1 MRKLITIL
9 AICIFCHLC
18 DAQTSRQV
26 SGKILLPTGY
36 QYSDVNIS
44 LLKSALKISIS
55 DEGAF
60 QIEKYLL
67 PDTLIITGYGLE
79 EKKILLDTE
88 KTHHVIALTSL
99 IKILNEVVVNTGYQ
113 QIPRD
118 RSTGSFSFIDS
129 TMLSKEVSTNIFSR
143 LEAVGNSI
151 SVDRTT
157 LRGSGNI
164 QIRGLSTV
172 YGPREPLVVV
182 DNFPFH
188 GDLSGINP
196 NDIQDITILK
206 DAAAASIWGSRAGN
220 GVIVITTKRAGFK
233 QPITLNFNSNITL
246 IEKPDLYY
254 LRSIKPSDAVEVET
268 FLFENKFRFADTA
281 SNNRRPFTP
290 VYEILFKQR
299 NGLLN
304 PQQVNDSLRFYGAH
318 DVRDDFNRYVYQNGI
333 NQQYSLNLSGG
344 AEKYN
349 WLMFLGYDRNLDPFA
364 ASYSRKNIRWA
375 LNYRPHKKIII
386 NTGLS
391 YAHTGSNTGKQGI
404 DAVTVYGGELYP
416 YARFASTDGTPLS
429 ISKDYRAAF
438 TDTLGAGLLLDWKYY
453 PLEDYKYQPSTSAI
467 KNLVI
472 NIGSDYNIFSYLSL
486 SAKYQFQQQD
496 GDDIKRYMQ
505 SGYYTRNLINLYSQ
519 INYSTRQLT
528 RAIPLGEI
536 WDRGYSSLQSHQYR
550 LQLNF
555 NKSFRNTGVYM
566 IAGGEAREM
575 NQKSNGYRQYGI
587 NPENLSFLD
596 VDYVNNYPVL
606 IPGSTALVPQNNF
619 INQKTQ
625 RFLSGFANASVI
637 FHNKYSIS
645 ISGRSDASNLFGVK
659 TNDKWNPFWSVGAG
673 WVISDEKAYMLRFME
688 YLKLRTTFGYNGN
701 ADPNRPAVTTIS
713 YRGKSAYTQSP
724 YAVFD
729 NYFNPELRWERAAQ
743 FNIGVDFSLFGKRVW
758 GSVEFYRKYNTD
770 LIAGVAIDYTSGVNF
785 VSKNYYSMDGT
796 GWDFELSSINVNR
809 MIKWTTKLNLSY
821 YTDKAK
827 NFGGEDSDNG
837 IGFITYGSPIGMDG
851 KPVYGLYAF
860 KYAGLDRNNGDPL
873 GYMNG
878 QPSSDYNGIFENT
891 KARDLVY
898 IGSSMPAIFGNAD
911 NSVYYKG
918 LSLSLGIFYKF
929 GYYFQKES
937 INYSTLFNSGNGHT
951 DYENRWKKP
960 GDELITTIPSMVFPA
975 NGQRDEFYAKSEVN
989 FVKGDHIRLQYIS
1002 ISFDFKTVN
1011 GFSRL
1016 LRAIQVYSSI
1026 SNLGLL
1032 WKANKF
1038 GLDPDYKSNIPIS
1051 KTFSAGVKASF

>member
-1 MRKLITIL
+1 MRELITIL
-9 AICIFCHLC
+9 ATCMFCHLC
-18 DAQTSRQV
+18 NAQTFHQV
-26 SGKILLPTGY
+26 AGKIILPNGY
-36 QYSDVNIS
+36 QYSDVDIS
-44 LLKSALKISIS
+44 LQKSGLKISLS
-55 DEGAF
+55 DEGTF
-60 QIEKYLL
+60 QIEKQLL
-67 PDTLIITGYGLE
+67 PDTLIITGQGLE
-79 EKKILLDTE
+79 QKKILVDAGDANHL
-88 KTHHVIALTSL
+88 IALTPL

-113 QIPRD
+113 QIPRE

-129 TMLSKEVSTNIFSR
+129 TMLSREVSTNIFSR

-157 LRGSGNI
+157 LQGSENL
-164 QIRGLSTV
+164 QIRGVSTV

-220 GVIVITTKRAGFK
+220 GVIVITTKKATYK
-233 QPITLNFNSNITL
+233 QPVTVNFNSNIT
-246 IEKPDLYY
+246 IVEKPDLYY
-254 LRSIKPSDAVEVET
+254 LQSIKPSDAVEAES

-281 SNNRRPFTP
+281 SNSRRPFTP
-290 VYEILFKQR
+290 VYEVLFRQR
-299 NGLLN
+299 NGLLS
-304 PQQVNDSLRFYGAH
+304 PQQVSDSLTIYGAH

-333 NQQYSLNLSGG
+333 NQQYSLSLTGG

-349 WLMFLGYDRNLDPFA
+349 WLIFLGYDRNLDPLE

-375 LNYRPHKKIII
+375 LNYRPHNKIVI

-391 YAHTGSNTGKQGI
+391 YAQTGSHSGRQGI
-404 DAVTVYGGELYP
+404 GAITVYGGSLYP
-416 YARFASTDGTPLS
+416 YARLASESGNSLP
-429 ISKDYRAAF
+429 IAKDYRAAF

-453 PLEDYKYQPSTSAI
+453 PLEDYKYQPAISEI

-472 NIGSDYNIFSYLSL
+472 NIGSDYNILSYLSL

-496 GDDIKRYMQ
+496 GDDIIRYMP
-505 SGYYTRNLINLYSQ
+505 SGYYARNLINLYSQ
-519 INYSTRQLT
+519 INYTTRQLT

-536 WDRGYSSLQSHQYR
+536 WDRGYNSLQSHQYR

-555 NKSFRNTGVYM
+555 NKSFRYTSVYM

-575 NQKSNGYRQYGI
+575 NQKSNGYRQYGV
-587 NPENLSFLD
+587 NPENLSFLE
-596 VDYVNNYPVL
+596 VDYVNNYPIL

-625 RFLSGFANASVI
+625 RFLSGFANASVV
-637 FHNKYSIS
+637 FHNKYSVS

-659 TNDKWNPFWSVGAG
+659 TNDKWNPFWSIGAG
-673 WVISDEKAYMLRFME
+673 WVVSDEKAYPLRFME
-688 YLKLRTTFGYNGN
+688 YLKLRATFGYNGN

-713 YRGKSAYTQSP
+713 YRGKSIYTQSP

-729 NYFNPELRWERAAQ
+729 NYYNPELRWERAAQ
-743 FNIGVDFSLFGKRVW
+743 FNVGLDFSLLGKRVW
-758 GSVEFYRKYNTD
+758 GTVEFYRKYNSD
-770 LIAGVAIDYTSGVNF
+770 LIAGVAIDYTSGINF
-785 VSKNYYSMDGT
+785 VNKNYYNMTGT
-796 GWDFELSSINVNR
+796 GWDFELNSININR
-809 MIKWTTKLNLSY
+809 RIKWATRLNLSY
-821 YTDKAK
+821 YTDKAM
-827 NFGGEDSDNG
+827 NFGGKESDNG
-837 IGFITYGSPIGMDG
+837 IGFISYGSPIGMDG

-860 KYAGLDRNNGDPL
+860 KYAGLDKQNGDPL

-878 QPSSDYNGIFENT
+878 QPGSDYNGIFET
-891 KARDLVY
+891 TQVQDLVY
-898 IGSSMPAIFGNAD
+898 IGSSMPTIFGNID

-918 LSLSLGIFYKF
+918 LSLSLGILYKF

-937 INYSTLFNSGNGHT
+937 INYSTLFNSGNGHA
-951 DYENRWKKP
+951 DYGKRWKKP
-960 GDELITTIPSMVFPA
+960 GDELITNIPSMVFPA
-975 NGQRDEFYAKSEVN
+975 NAQRDEFFAKSEVN

-1002 ISFDFKTVN
+1002 VSYDFKTAK
-1011 GFSRL
+1011 GLSKFHG
-1016 LRAIQVYSSI
+1016 IQVYSSI

-1032 WKANKF
+1032 WKANGF
-1038 GLDPDYKSNIPIS
+1038 GLDPDHRSNLPLS
-1051 KTFSAGVKASF
+1051 KTLSAGFKASF